1 MEVIALIVLVVLLF
15 MVGGLRG
22 RLTELQETLRA
33 LDDKLGELARQAP
46 LPPLPPVLETAA
58 VPAAAPAPEAEPE
71 PEPQPVLRE
80 ARRETRQEEP
90 VRVSEPVFPPS
101 APVQEDIPAPQPAL
115 TPEERTETFDEPPP
129 AAPTPPRDFGDF
141 ERRFGTQWVVWI
153 GGVALALGAI
163 FLVRYSIEAGL
174 FTPKLRIIFGALFA
188 LFLVGLGELARRREV
203 TSGIGQIKGAD
214 IPSILTAAGTT
225 AAYADIWAAYALY
238 DFLSPGIAFV
248 LLGIVAL
255 ATLAAALVHG
265 PWLGALGLVGAY
277 VTPALV
283 GSSHPN
289 YWALY
294 VYLSVVTAAAYALA
308 RVRLWRWLAITAAAF
323 ALVWMLVGI
332 APPAQVLPTA
342 LYAIAGFALAATFL
356 VAGFLYGPPAERG
369 RYDMVS
375 SWILAGYLLGVFL
388 LVFANRHDG
397 IAVLAL
403 FVLAA
408 ATAGVAWRSE
418 AATPVVAAA
427 ALLSLLVIVN
437 WSVSDYFVT
446 YRPALYSII
455 PPVAKLEGLRTHLL
469 FGAGIA
475 VLFGGA
481 GFLAQGRVSH
491 PYSAILWAAVSVLV
505 PVLTLVALNY
515 GVALFERSIPFAAL
529 ALLLAALFGV
539 ATEMLS
545 RRTLAPG
552 GAAAGAI
559 YACGAV
565 AALALALAFAL
576 ERGWLTVALA
586 LMVPGIAYIADKR
599 PLPMLRQLCIVLTLL
614 VMARIL
620 WDPRIV
626 GDDVGKT
633 PILNWLLWGYGVP
646 ALSFWIG
653 GMILRRR
660 GDDLASRSVDS
671 AAITFTALTFM
682 LQIRHLMNDGDIYR
696 RSASLAEIGLQ
707 ISTGLAMTIGLEH
720 VRARTGSI
728 VHDVA
733 ARILG
738 GLAFFAILISLGL
751 HFNPVFTGEPVG
763 GLFFNA
769 LLLGYG
775 IPAVL
780 MAILARMIRET
791 RPALVYR
798 IAAVS
803 AIALAL
809 VYLTLE
815 VRTIFHG
822 PVIKGFATSDAEQ
835 YTYSAVWLAFGVV
848 LLLAGIALKSQP
860 ARFASAAVVLLTVGK
875 VFLYDLAGVQG
886 VYRALSL
893 ICLGLTLM
901 GIGWL
906 YQRLLFPPRPREAV
920 AAHPPT

>member
-1 MEVIALIVLVVLLF
+1 MEVLSLIALIALLF

-22 RLTELQETLRA
+22 RVRDLDATLRS
-33 LDDKLGELARQAP
+33 LDDKLAELTRRASLAARTPA
-46 LPPLPPVLETAA
+46 LETAA
-58 VPAAAPAPEAEPE
+58 APVEQAQQAPEPA

-80 ARRETRQEEP
+80 AQEEP
-90 VRVSEPVFPPS
+90 VVTLPLAPEPQNVT
-101 APVQEDIPAPQPAL
+101 EDIPAPQPAL
-115 TPEERTETFDEPPP
+115 TPEERTETFDEPPAPP
-129 AAPTPPRDFGDF
+129 ASPAPPRDYGDF

-153 GGVALALGAI
+153 GGLALALGAI

-174 FTPKLRIIFGALFA
+174 FTPGLRVIFGAVFA

-248 LLGIVAL
+248 LLGLVAL

-265 PWLGALGLVGAY
+265 QALAGLGLIGAY

-294 VYLSVVTAAAYALA
+294 VYLAVVTAAAYALA
-308 RVRLWRWLAITAAAF
+308 RVRLWRWLAITAAIF
-323 ALVWMLVGI
+323 SLLWMLVGI
-332 APPAQVLPTA
+332 VPPTQILPTA
-342 LYAIAGFALAATFL
+342 LYAIAGFALASTFL

-375 SWILAGYLLGVFL
+375 SWILAGYLFGTFL
-388 LVFANRHDG
+388 LLFANRHDG
-397 IAVLAL
+397 LAVLAL

-418 AATPVVAAA
+418 AATPAVVAAA
-427 ALLSLLVIVN
+427 LLGLMVVAH
-437 WSVSDYFVT
+437 WSVSDYFVVLNK
-446 YRPALYSII
+446 PGGLFSSL
-455 PPVAKLEGLRTHLL
+455 PPVLKLEGLRTHLL

-475 VLFGGA
+475 ALFGTMGY
-481 GFLAQGRVSH
+481 LAQGRVAH
-491 PYSAILWAAVSVLV
+491 PYSAILWAATSVLV
-505 PVLTLVALNY
+505 PIITLVSLNY
-515 GVALFERSIPFAAL
+515 GVAQFERSIPFAAL
-529 ALLLAALFGV
+529 SLLLAALFGL
-539 ATEMLS
+539 ATEWLS

-552 GAAAGAI
+552 GAAAAAI

-599 PLPMLRQLCIVLTLL
+599 PLPMLRQLCIVLVAL

-696 RSASLAEIGLQ
+696 RSAGLAEIGLQ
-707 ISTGLAMTIGLEH
+707 VSTGLAMTIGLEH

-738 GLAFFAILISLGL
+738 TLAFLGILISLGL
-751 HFNPVFTGEPVG
+751 HFNPLFTGEAVG

-791 RPALVYR
+791 RAALVYK
-798 IAAVS
+798 IAAVT

-822 PVIKGFATSDAEQ
+822 PEIGGFRTTDAEQ
-835 YTYSAVWLAFGVV
+835 YTYSAVWLAFGVA

-860 ARFASAAVVLLTVGK
+860 ARFASAAVVILTVAK

-886 VYRALSL
+886 FFRALSL

-906 YQRLLFPPRPREAV
+906 YQRLLFPPRRRDEPAQQTP
-920 AAHPPT
+920 A